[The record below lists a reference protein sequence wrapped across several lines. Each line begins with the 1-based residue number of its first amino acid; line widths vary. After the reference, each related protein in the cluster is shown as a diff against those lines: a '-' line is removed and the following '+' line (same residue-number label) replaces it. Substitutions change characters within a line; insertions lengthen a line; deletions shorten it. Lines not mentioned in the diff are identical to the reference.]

1 MLERKRIFGRSAL
14 VLNLIAIKI
23 FHEELGGWDCKGC
36 VIIIDYPSSLNRIL
50 RIFSV
55 ELRHCFR
62 HFFLMSQTI
71 AIVMSEVFL
80 RRLTPSLTPF
90 ARKMQDYRI
99 LSIHRSILELG
110 PMLKEL
116 KPNGLITEW
125 LPKKTDEIL
134 RLNLKIPTII
144 VATDRIF
151 PNVLSA
157 DVDDWAVGREA
168 AESFSFTGFKSLA
181 CLGNG
186 TPYSEQRI
194 QGFEDAISKNGVP
207 FSIHVEASFEDSRYS
222 ESFRHPSKRMESW
235 LLTLPK
241 PVGIFAVHDPLGRF
255 LCSACTQLGLD
266 VPGDV
271 SVIGANNDP
280 LVCGLTYPMLSSV
293 SIPWDTLGQQI
304 ATAMQKL
311 IAGEKFSLQKTLL
324 IQPSGVTLRHSANH
338 LAVEDP
344 LLRRA
349 MSYLSERVQHSI
361 SITMLCDQLSIPR
374 RTLERK
380 FKEHFKATPWE
391 MLSQLR
397 VKQAKQLLLETNHP
411 ISMVAELCG
420 FNDPERMAVVFKRIT
435 GNAPSYFR
443 KTYKLVGHEM
453 GVGTTKKQI

>member
-1 MLERKRIFGRSAL
+1 M
-14 VLNLIAIKI
+14 
-23 FHEELGGWDCKGC
+23 
-36 VIIIDYPSSLNRIL
+36 SL
-50 RIFSV
+50 
-55 ELRHCFR
+55 
-62 HFFLMSQTI
+62 TI

-99 LSIHRSILELG
+99 LSIHRPIQELG
-110 PMLKEL
+110 PMLAEL
-116 KPNGLITEW
+116 APKGLITEW

-134 RLNLKIPTII
+134 NLQLKIPTII
-144 VATDRIF
+144 VATDKIF

-157 DVDDWAVGREA
+157 DVDDWSVGREA
-168 AESFSFTGFKSLA
+168 AKSFSFTKFKSLA

-186 TPYSEQRI
+186 TSYSEKRI
-194 QGFEDAISKNGVP
+194 QGFQEAIIKNKIP
-207 FSIHVEASFEDSRYS
+207 FSVHIESSFEDTRYS
-222 ESFRHPSKRMESW
+222 ESFRHPSKKMESW
-235 LLTLPK
+235 LVSLPK

-255 LCSACTQLGLD
+255 LCSACTQLGLN
-266 VPGDV
+266 VPGVV

-293 SIPWDTLGQQI
+293 SIPWDSLGVQI
-304 ATAMQKL
+304 ATSMQRL
-311 IAGEKFSLQKTLL
+311 IAGEKCRVDKPIL
-324 IQPSGVTLRHSANH
+324 IRPSGVSLRHSANH

-361 SITMLCDQLSIPR
+361 SIAMLCDELRISR

-391 MLSQLR
+391 MLCQLR
-397 VKQAKQLLLETNHP
+397 VNQAKQLLLETNHTV
-411 ISMVAELCG
+411 SMVAELCG

-443 KTYKLVGHEM
+443 KTFKAA
-453 GVGTTKKQI
+453 